1 MKKNGYNNICK
12 VNKQV
17 NTLQKYFIHSTEEKT
32 MKTLTIE
39 KTTNSPRGLKAQTT
53 KEKELAQAIL
63 KKANFENV
71 TIVIE
76 YNQNLYACKMPLKLV
91 LKQLC
96 NNGNRNKIL
105 CPLGKIQVIELIASG
120 DLKKIG
126 LSSDLEKYHNS
137 NRYKITNDGQ
147 AIEYYLKQKYH
158 CKFDHNA
165 KMTNGNGEFKNTE
178 VKFFSFDKTTGTPSA
193 TCESTKAILK

>member
-1 MKKNGYNNICK
+1 
-12 VNKQV
+12 
-17 NTLQKYFIHSTEEKT
+17 

-39 KTTNSPRGLKAQTT
+39 KTTNSPRGLKTQSPQ
-53 KEKELAQAIL
+53 EKKLAQAIL
-63 KKANFENV
+63 QKANFDKV

-76 YNQNLYACKMPLKLV
+76 YNKNLYACKMPLELV
-91 LKQLC
+91 VKQLC

-105 CPLGKIQVIELIASG
+105 CPLGKNQVIENIENGNLE
-120 DLKKIG
+120 KIG
-126 LSSDLEKYHNS
+126 SSNDLEKYHNS

-165 KMTNGNGEFKNTE
+165 KMTNGQGEFRNTE
-178 VKFFSFDKTTGTPSA
+178 VKFFSFDKTSGTPSA

>member
-1 MKKNGYNNICK
+1 
-12 VNKQV
+12 
-17 NTLQKYFIHSTEEKT
+17 

-39 KTTNSPRGLKAQTT
+39 FKSTSPRGVKAQSP
-53 KEKELAQAIL
+53 KEKELAQKIL
-63 KKANFENV
+63 QSTSFDKV
-71 TIVIE
+71 TVVIE
-76 YNQNLYACKMPLKLV
+76 YNKDLYACKMPLDLV
-91 LKQLC
+91 LKRLA

-105 CPLGKIQVIELIASG
+105 CPLSKIQVIDLIASG
-120 DLKKIG
+120 DLEKIG

-193 TCESTKAILK
+193 TCESTKAILN